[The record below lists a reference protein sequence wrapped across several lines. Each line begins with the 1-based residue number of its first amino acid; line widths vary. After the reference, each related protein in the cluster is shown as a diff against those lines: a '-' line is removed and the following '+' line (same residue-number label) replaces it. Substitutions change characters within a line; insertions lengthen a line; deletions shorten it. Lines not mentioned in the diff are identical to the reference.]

1 MTTLTLYTENY
12 DLKEN
17 IVNRGMSGLAFID
30 IDDEVGMSFKSLDE
44 ALDYCTKS
52 DINLNAF
59 EINYLSQDGIQMFKK
74 FKIV

>member
-12 DLKEN
+12 DSKEN
-17 IVNRGMSGLAFID
+17 IVNNGMSSMAFID
-30 IDDEVGMSFKSLDE
+30 IDDEIGMSFKSLDE

-52 DINLNAF
+52 DINLNTF
-59 EINYLSQDGIQMFKK
+59 EINYLSHNGIQMFKK